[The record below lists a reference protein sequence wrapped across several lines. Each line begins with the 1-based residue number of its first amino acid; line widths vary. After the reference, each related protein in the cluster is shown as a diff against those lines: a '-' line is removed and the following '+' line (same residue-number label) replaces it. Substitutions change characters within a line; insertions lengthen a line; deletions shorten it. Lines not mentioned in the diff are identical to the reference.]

1 MAWPP
6 ARSLRS
12 SWPGSFQPDVALIDM
27 NMPGGGIEA
36 ANGIRVACPQTRM
49 LAFSVRRDKDAVIAM
64 LRAGASGYLLKG
76 TRPTRIV
83 SGILQVTRGRAVLSP
98 EVGRYVIQG
107 LVVDKEL
114 SSMLGESPVRVM
126 AVDDDLAVVEAV
138 GELISEEAGL
148 QLVGTATNVDD
159 AATVAASTQ
168 PDVALVDVRMPEW
181 GGERVAFE
189 LARVSPRTR
198 ILAFSA
204 SDDPEE
210 VVAMLRGGAAGYIVK
225 GFGSQELTNN
235 IRSCARGHTV
245 LEIGADALHA
255 LTTWPRRGAGRSVG
269 RRQMMETPPADAANK
284 VSSDEDLLKQR
295 LAAVVNVSNDRT
307 PTGFRRRRSSGLLF
321 QVRRKI
327 QLDGL

>member
-1 MAWPP
+1 MMLGVAKDAGRRYSQTVLVADDSPVV
-6 ARSLRS
+6 RSGLADVINS
-12 SWPGSFQPDVALIDM
+12 TPGMVISGLAVSAGSAIDLAGSFQPDVALIDM

-36 ANGIRVACPQTRM
+36 ATGIHVACPQTRM
-49 LAFSVRRDKDAVIAM
+49 LAFSVRRDKDAVLAM
-64 LRAGASGYLLKG
+64 LHAGASGYLLKG
-76 TRPTRIV
+76 TRPARIV

-98 EVGRYVIQG
+98 ELGRFIIQG
-107 LVVDKEL
+107 LVVDQEL

-159 AATVAASTQ
+159 ATTVAASAQ

-204 SDDPEE
+204 SDDPDE
-210 VVAMLRGGAAGYIVK
+210 VVTMLRGGAAGYIVK

-245 LEIGADALHA
+245 LEIGADALRA
-255 LTTWPRRGAGRSVG
+255 LTSWPRPG
-269 RRQMMETPPADAANK
+269 P
-284 VSSDEDLLKQR
+284 
-295 LAAVVNVSNDRT
+295 
-307 PTGFRRRRSSGLLF
+307 SGTWT
-321 QVRRKI
+321 VA
-327 QLDGL
+327 